1 MTNRITQITW
11 FIFLPILLLFLA
23 GCSKEPGP
31 PPALAV
37 EQIPAELEK
46 AFKQAKQETKD
57 VVGELNSG
65 LQNKDYADAYDAVQA
80 LGNIPDTTKE
90 QRMLVSRAM
99 LTIYGLLQ
107 TAQANG
113 DDRAAAAI
121 RYHQMTK

>member
-57 VVGELNSG
+57 VVGKLNSG

-121 RYHQMTK
+121 RYHQM

>member
-1 MTNRITQITW
+1 MSNRIKQIIW
-11 FIFLPILLLFLA
+11 IMSSPVLLLLA

-31 PPALAV
+31 PPPLAV

-46 AFKQAKQETKD
+46 AFKQAKQDPKDLVTK
-57 VVGELNSG
+57 LNSS
-65 LQNKDYADAYDAVQA
+65 LQSKDYPDAYDAVQA
-80 LGNIPDTTKE
+80 LGNVPEATKE

-107 TAQANG
+107 AAQAQG
-113 DDRAAAAI
+113 DDKASAAI

>member
-57 VVGELNSG
+57 VVGKLNSG

>member
-57 VVGELNSG
+57 VVGKLNSG

-90 QRMLVSRAM
+90 QRMLFSRAM